1 MRKSYSVKCDWD
13 ADARVWFVSETNVP
27 GLATESATVEA
38 MTKKLR
44 TLIPELLAMN
54 VGESEVEVPVELLWH
69 KQELISVVDSR
80 ILSRHT
86 ANGVLKQAGLKKAF

>member
-13 ADARVWFVSETNVP
+13 AHARVWFVSETNVP

-69 KQELISVVDSR
+69 KQELISVKR
-80 ILSRHT
+80 
-86 ANGVLKQAGLKKAF
+86 G

>member
-1 MRKSYSVKCDWD
+1 MRRSSTRVRRMRKSYSVKCDWD
-13 ADARVWFVSETNVP
+13 ADARVWFVSQTNVP

-69 KQELISVVDSR
+69 KQELISVKR
-80 ILSRHT
+80 
-86 ANGVLKQAGLKKAF
+86 G

>member
-54 VGESEVEVPVELLWH
+54 VGESGVEVPVELLWH
-69 KQELISVVDSR
+69 KQELISVKR
-80 ILSRHT
+80 
-86 ANGVLKQAGLKKAF
+86 G

>member
-69 KQELISVVDSR
+69 KQELISVKR
-80 ILSRHT
+80 
-86 ANGVLKQAGLKKAF
+86 G

>member
-1 MRKSYSVKCDWD
+1 MRRSSTRVRRMRKSYSVKCDWD
-13 ADARVWFVSETNVP
+13 ADARVWFVSQTNVP
-27 GLATESATVEA
+27 GLATVSATVEA

-69 KQELISVVDSR
+69 KQELISVKR
-80 ILSRHT
+80 
-86 ANGVLKQAGLKKAF
+86 G

>member
-54 VGESEVEVPVELLWH
+54 VGDSEVEVPVERLWH
-69 KQELISVVDSR
+69 KQELISVKR
-80 ILSRHT
+80 
-86 ANGVLKQAGLKKAF
+86 G

>member
-1 MRKSYSVKCDWD
+1 MRKSYSVKCNWD

-54 VGESEVEVPVELLWH
+54 VGESEIEVPVELLWR
-69 KQELISVVDSR
+69 KQELISVKR
-80 ILSRHT
+80 
-86 ANGVLKQAGLKKAF
+86 G

>member
-13 ADARVWFVSETNVP
+13 ADARVRFVSETNVP

-44 TLIPELLAMN
+44 TLIPALLAMN

-69 KQELISVVDSR
+69 KQELISVR
-80 ILSRHT
+80 R
-86 ANGVLKQAGLKKAF
+86 G

>member
-54 VGESEVEVPVELLWH
+54 VGASEVEVPVELLWH
-69 KQELISVVDSR
+69 KQELISVKR
-80 ILSRHT
+80 
-86 ANGVLKQAGLKKAF
+86 G

>member
-13 ADARVWFVSETNVP
+13 ADAGVWFVSETNVP

-54 VGESEVEVPVELLWH
+54 VGESEIEVPVELLWH
-69 KQELISVVDSR
+69 KQELISVKR
-80 ILSRHT
+80 
-86 ANGVLKQAGLKKAF
+86 G

>member
-54 VGESEVEVPVELLWH
+54 VGDSEVEVPVELLWH
-69 KQELISVVDSR
+69 KQELISVKR
-80 ILSRHT
+80 
-86 ANGVLKQAGLKKAF
+86 G

>member
-13 ADARVWFVSETNVP
+13 ADARVWFVRETNVP

-44 TLIPELLAMN
+44 SLIPELLAMN
-54 VGESEVEVPVELLWH
+54 
-69 KQELISVVDSR
+69 
-80 ILSRHT
+80 
-86 ANGVLKQAGLKKAF
+86 GV

>member
-1 MRKSYSVKCDWD
+1 MRKSYSVKCNWD

-54 VGESEVEVPVELLWH
+54 VGESEIEVPVELLWH
-69 KQELISVVDSR
+69 KQELISVKR
-80 ILSRHT
+80 
-86 ANGVLKQAGLKKAF
+86 G

>member
-1 MRKSYSVKCDWD
+1 MRRSSTRVRRMRKSYSVKCDWD

-69 KQELISVVDSR
+69 KQELISVKR
-80 ILSRHT
+80 
-86 ANGVLKQAGLKKAF
+86 G

>member
-13 ADARVWFVSETNVP
+13 GDARVWFVSETNVP
-27 GLATESATVEA
+27 GLATETATVEA

-54 VGESEVEVPVELLWH
+54 VGESDVEVPVELLWH
-69 KQELISVVDSR
+69 KQELISVKR
-80 ILSRHT
+80 
-86 ANGVLKQAGLKKAF
+86 G

>member
-44 TLIPELLAMN
+44 TLIPALLAMN

-69 KQELISVVDSR
+69 KQELISVKR
-80 ILSRHT
+80 
-86 ANGVLKQAGLKKAF
+86 G

>member
-13 ADARVWFVSETNVP
+13 ADARVWFVSQTNVP

-69 KQELISVVDSR
+69 KQELISVKR
-80 ILSRHT
+80 
-86 ANGVLKQAGLKKAF
+86 G

>member
-1 MRKSYSVKCDWD
+1 MRRMRKSYTVKCDWD

-27 GLATESATVEA
+27 GLATESATVES

-54 VGESEVEVPVELLWH
+54 VSGSEAEVPVELLWH
-69 KQELISVVDSR
+69 KQELISVNR
-80 ILSRHT
+80 
-86 ANGVLKQAGLKKAF
+86 G

>member
-1 MRKSYSVKCDWD
+1 MRQSSTRLRRMRKSYTVKCDWD

-27 GLATESATVEA
+27 GLATESATVES

-54 VGESEVEVPVELLWH
+54 VSGSEAEVPVELLWH
-69 KQELISVVDSR
+69 KQELICINRS
-80 ILSRHT
+80 
-86 ANGVLKQAGLKKAF
+86 

>member
-54 VGESEVEVPVELLWH
+54 VGESEVKVPVELLWH
-69 KQELISVVDSR
+69 KQELISVKR
-80 ILSRHT
+80 
-86 ANGVLKQAGLKKAF
+86 G